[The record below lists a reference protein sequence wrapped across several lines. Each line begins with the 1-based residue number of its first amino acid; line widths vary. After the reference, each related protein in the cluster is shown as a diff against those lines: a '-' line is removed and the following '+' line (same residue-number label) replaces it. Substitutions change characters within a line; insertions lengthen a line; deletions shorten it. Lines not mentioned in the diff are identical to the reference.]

1 MAAKILMKIMYSARY
16 GRPDLLRAIS
26 HLATMITKWDE
37 LCDKKLF
44 RIIKYLNFSKKHRL
58 FGFIGDDLAD
68 LTLQLFTDADFA
80 GSKSDMKSTSG
91 IYFGLSGPNSF
102 YPLSWI
108 SKKQTAMSHSTPEAE
123 LVSMALGIRG
133 VGLPAILLWKV
144 ILGREPQVEL
154 YQDNTATTRIAWT
167 GKAPTLR
174 HIQRTHSVCI
184 TWINDVQKSLV
195 TIT

>member
-1 MAAKILMKIMYSARY
+1 MKIMYSARY

-133 VGLPAILLWKV
+133 WASLLFCYGKLSWGASPRWNFTKTIPLQLV
-144 ILGREPQVEL
+144 SLGRAKPPRYVISSAHILFVFRGLQ
-154 YQDNTATTRIAWT
+154 NKFIT
-167 GKAPTLR
+167 GT
-174 HIQRTHSVCI
+174 SC
-184 TWINDVQKSLV
+184 
-195 TIT
+195 